1 LKKREE
7 RLFIEP
13 FPKEFMATY
22 SHSRVSCFENCPY
35 QYKLKYIDKI
45 EVDIPATIESFMGD
59 MVHQTLE
66 EMYKNWK
73 FKKRVSKAILLKF
86 YRDLWEKEYS
96 EDILVVKKDLSAE
109 NYKKMGLQ
117 FISDYYDRYKDDEMT
132 ILELETQDRM
142 TLPDGNQWH
151 VRIDKL
157 GCDKDGNYYVC
168 DYKTNSRMKIQ
179 EEADE
184 DRQLAL
190 YSIWVKDKFSDC
202 KKVVLKWHMLA
213 FDKDVVSERDEN
225 QLRKLQEDVMKLIK
239 EIEKAAKEDNFPRKV
254 SNLCEYCLYRSECPS
269 FKHQEELHEKPKK
282 EFKEDEGVKLVDEFS
297 DVKKKMAEL
306 EEQQEDLK
314 RNLIEFAKQKGVDM
328 IYGSNQK
335 ASVKEFDKILM
346 PEGED
351 KDKFIQLMKD
361 KGLYEECSMICYPR
375 LNSKV
380 LKGEIEDNI
389 RNKVK
394 IEKDW
399 RIALSK
405 RKDAEEE

>member
-1 LKKREE
+1 MV
-7 RLFIEP
+7 I
-13 FPKEFMATY
+13 Y
-22 SHSRVSCFENCPY
+22 SHSKVSCYEICPY

-45 EVDIPATIESFMGD
+45 EVDIPTTIEAFMGD
-59 MVHQTLE
+59 AVHQTLE

-73 FKKRVSKAILLKF
+73 FKKRVSKPILLKF
-86 YRDLWEKEYS
+86 FKDLWEKEYS
-96 EDILVVKKDLSAE
+96 NDILIVKKDLTAE

-117 FISDYYDRYKDDEMT
+117 FISDYYDRYKNDDMT
-132 ILELETQDRM
+132 ILGLETQDKM

-157 GCDKDGNYYVC
+157 GCDNKGNYYVC
-168 DYKTNSRMKIQ
+168 DYKTNSRMKDQ
-179 EEADE
+179 EEADT

-202 KKVVLKWHMLA
+202 KKVILKWHMLA
-213 FDKDVVSERDEN
+213 FDKDVISERNEI
-225 QLRKLQEDVMKLIK
+225 QLKKLQESVTNLIK
-239 EIEKAAKEDNFPRKV
+239 EIEKATVEDNFPRKV
-254 SNLCEYCLYRSECPS
+254 STLCEYCLYRSECPS
-269 FKHQEELHEKPKK
+269 FKHQEEIHEKPKK
-282 EFKEDEGVKLVDEFS
+282 QFKEDEGVKLVDEFS
-297 DVKKKMAEL
+297 DIKKKLDEL
-306 EEQQEDLK
+306 KEMQEDL
-314 RNLIEFAKQKGVDM
+314 RLNLIEFAKQKGVDVV
-328 IYGSNQK
+328 YGSNQK

-380 LKGEIEDNI
+380 LKGEVEDEI
-389 RNKVK
+389 KKKVK

-399 RIALSK
+399 RITLSK
-405 RKDAEEE
+405 RKDVEEE